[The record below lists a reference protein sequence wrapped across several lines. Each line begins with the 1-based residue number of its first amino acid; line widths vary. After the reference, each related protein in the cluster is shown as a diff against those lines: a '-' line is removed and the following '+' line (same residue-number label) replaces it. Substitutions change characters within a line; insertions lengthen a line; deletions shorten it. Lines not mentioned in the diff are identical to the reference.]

1 MTRSAPIGAASP
13 RIVAIDETDAGTRLL
28 QRFYG
33 GLYTAQF
40 PDPDERE
47 SLANMLDY
55 IRKRAA
61 GWYGPNNY
69 HALIAV
75 DGDAPVG
82 GVIADYLARP
92 NAGVI
97 EFLTASPDRRR
108 QGIGRLLHAAAL
120 DRFAADA
127 GRAHGRPL
135 DYVFAEMNDPSRTD
149 PATDNMDPAERAAI
163 WAAWD
168 YRAIGFPYVQ
178 PALSPAQSPVTN
190 LLLLARPCGQAAAEL
205 HPRGHGAG
213 LPGRLH
219 ALGDADRRAGG
230 ERRIPRHVRLAR
242 RARAVGAARSGA
254 GRGPAAAG
262 QPYARRRTFE
272 NCPNR
277 RGRLGSAAS
286 STCRQPAMVPSC
298 T

>member
-47 SLANMLDY
+47 LLANMLDY

-190 LLLLARPCGQAAAEL
+190 LLLLARPCGQAAANSIPAATVRDFLADYMRWAMRIDAPEANAEYRAMSAWL
-205 HPRGHGAG
+205 AG
-213 LPGRLH
+213 R
-219 ALGDADRRAGG
+219 
-230 ERRIPRHVRLAR
+230 ERLALLGPGQ
-242 RARAVGAARSGA
+242 GAARLPQGS
-254 GRGPAAAG
+254 PTHAAG
-262 QPYARRRTFE
+262 PSRIARTAGE
-272 NCPNR
+272 
-277 RGRLGSAAS
+277 G
-286 STCRQPAMVPSC
+286 
-298 T
+298 